1 MGTIWIRFTDFDCE
15 PEYDTVTITDKDG
28 TRLGFFDGENDSDD
42 NWQTKEM
49 VSNMDTVEVHFETD
63 GSTSRNGWKLNW
75 GMVGESIPK
84 SGILTSPNYP
94 SLYPSSHDSTQTI
107 EVAEGKTIHL
117 SWTRFDTEY
126 SYDYVQIVDKDGIP
140 FRMQGHG
147 PRIWGTSLPPP
158 FTSNSNIV
166 RIKFHTDG
174 DTRRTGW
181 RLEWTEQ

>member
-1 MGTIWIRFTDFDCE
+1 MFLLDSQEWLGIFTSF
-15 PEYDTVTITDKDG
+15 T
-28 TRLGFFDGENDSDD
+28 
-42 NWQTKEM
+42 
-49 VSNMDTVEVHFETD
+49 
-63 GSTSRNGWKLNW
+63 

-126 SYDYVQIVDKDGIP
+126 SYDYVQILDEDGNQLRP
-140 FRMQGHG
+140 QPPKM
-147 PRIWGTSLPPP
+147 WGNSLPPP